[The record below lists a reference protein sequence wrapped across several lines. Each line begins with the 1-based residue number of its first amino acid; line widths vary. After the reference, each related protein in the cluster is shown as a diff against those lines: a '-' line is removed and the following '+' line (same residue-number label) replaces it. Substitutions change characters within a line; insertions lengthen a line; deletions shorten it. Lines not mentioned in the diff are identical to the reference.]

1 MPAARVRVDRSVGRS
16 RSVIIDRVRT
26 FILVVIAGGALLA
39 TGCDCGG
46 PPAGCSTDD
55 DCAAGEA
62 CVDGACRRRPDGGQG
77 TDGAPPLCEFGQRA
91 CGDGCCGVGEVCG
104 SDTRCCPTSQL
115 CGDRCCGAGEVC
127 EGAICHRECGDRARC
142 QDESGA
148 EVCCGEGEVCASGRC
163 FLPTTPCQDYV
174 DCGEDEYCEPLTG
187 TCMPQPGGEVCA
199 TAPSGGEVRPTVVWH
214 WDGSTAPMPTH
225 NQVMMT
231 PVVANLTDDD
241 GDGDV
246 DLDDTPDVMFST
258 FQSDYTRDGVLRAVS
273 GDDGSPIFD
282 VVDPALRVIGGAQ
295 LAVGDLDGDGLV
307 EIVACGSDESREGP
321 ILVFEHDGTFKWRS
335 TDPRVRCGQSAPA
348 IADIDGDGAPE
359 VLIRYSVLN
368 GEDGSV
374 QWHHD
379 CSYMGT
385 LETYQHLPCDY
396 TTAADIDGDG
406 ALEIVGGHVAFD
418 TDGSVLWD
426 HRADRY
432 DGYPAVG
439 DLDLDGT
446 PEIVVVHSARHSS
459 GVGDHFVRA
468 LRNDGTDYWPPV
480 NINFLAPPGSE
491 DAWGGGPP
499 TIANFD
505 GDPNPEIALAGGYGY
520 VVLEHDGTLKWT
532 MPTRDLSSRKTGSSV
547 FDFDGDGIAEAV
559 YNDEYWLRV
568 YNGPDG
574 TVRYCECNTSA
585 THWEYPVIADVNNDG
600 AAEIVVGAND
610 FNGRTTCPAESAV
623 DDCTMAR
630 VMAGENVAVH
640 GVRVLASPTRDWVP
654 TRRIW
659 NQHTY
664 HVTNVTEL
672 GAIPARERPNWA
684 SRGLNNFRQNVQPGA
699 TNLPDLVPT
708 ELSVDLRACPDRMT
722 LYFRVRNDGWAAAP
736 AGIGVTVYVVG
747 SSGPVR
753 IGRVITTRALLPGES
768 ELLSIEHDR
777 SGEPG
782 GDELTF
788 RVVVDD
794 PSDMPS
800 EALDECRPDN
810 NTAEVAASCL
820 IVF

>member
-1 MPAARVRVDRSVGRS
+1 MRPLRFVF
-16 RSVIIDRVRT
+16 VIGIGV
-26 FILVVIAGGALLA
+26 LA
-39 TGCDCGG
+39 IGCDCSGTPTG
-46 PPAGCSTDD
+46 CTSDDGCPAGQSCADGVCRPRADGGQDVDAFTPAGDGGA
-55 DCAAGEA
+55 CAAGE
-62 CVDGACRRRPDGGQG
+62 
-77 TDGAPPLCEFGQRA
+77 RA
-91 CGDGCCGVGEVCG
+91 CGDACCAAGQVCG
-104 SDTRCCPTSQL
+104 GDERCCPTSAL
-115 CGDRCCGAGEVC
+115 CGDRCCGAGDVC
-127 EGAICHRECGDRARC
+127 EGAICHRECGERARC
-142 QDESGA
+142 RDGSGA
-148 EVCCGEGEVCASGRC
+148 EVCCAEGEVCASGRC
-163 FLPTTPCQDYV
+163 FLPSTTCADYV
-174 DCGEDEYCEPLTG
+174 DCAADEYCEPLTG
-187 TCMPQPGGEVCA
+187 TCMPQPTGEACA
-199 TAPSGGEVRPTVVWH
+199 ETPSGGEVRPTVVWH

-225 NQVMMT
+225 SQVMMA

-241 GDGDV
+241 RDGDV
-246 DLDDTPDVMFST
+246 DLDDVPDVIFST
-258 FQSDYTRDGVLRAVS
+258 FQTDYNRDGVLRAVS

-282 VVDPALRVIGGAQ
+282 IVDPALRIIGGAQ

-307 EIVACGSDESREGP
+307 EIVACASDVSREGP
-321 ILVFEHDGTFKWRS
+321 IVVFENDGTFKWRS

-348 IADIDGDGAPE
+348 IADLDADGAPE

-368 GEDGSV
+368 GADGSV
-374 QWHHD
+374 VWHHD

-385 LETYQHLPCDY
+385 YVSYQHLPCDY

-406 ALEIVGGHVAFD
+406 QLEVVGGHVAYD
-418 TDGSVLWD
+418 TDGTTIWD
-426 HRADRY
+426 RTAEIY
-432 DGYPAVG
+432 DGYPAIG

-446 PEIVVVHSARHSS
+446 PEIVVVHSGFYAS

-468 LRNDGTDYWPPV
+468 LRADGTDYFGPI
-480 NINFLAPPGSE
+480 NLNFLAPPGSE

-505 GDPNPEIALAGGYGY
+505 DDPYPEIALAGGYGY

-547 FDFDGDGIAEAV
+547 FDFDGDGVAEAV

-574 TVRYCECNTSA
+574 AVRYCECNTSA

-600 AAEIVVGAND
+600 AAEIVLGAND
-610 FNGRTTCPAESAV
+610 YGGRSCTADTALDE
-623 DDCTMAR
+623 CTMAR
-630 VMAGENVAVH
+630 VMAGETAGVH

-672 GAIPARERPNWA
+672 GGIPARERPNWS

-699 TNLPDLVPT
+699 TNLADLVPT
-708 ELSVDLRACPDRMT
+708 ELSVDLRGCPDRMT
-722 LYFRVRNDGWAAAP
+722 LYFRVHNAGWSAAP
-736 AGIGVTVYVVG
+736 AGIGATVYVVEG
-747 SSGPVR
+747 GVAAR
-753 IGRVITTRALLPGES
+753 VGRVTTTRSLLPGES
-768 ELLSIEHDR
+768 ELLSFEHDR
-777 SGEPG
+777 TGEPA
-782 GDELTF
+782 GDEVTF

-800 EALDECRPDN
+800 DALRECRPDN
-810 NTAEVAASCL
+810 NTAEVSASCL
-820 IVF
+820 IIF